1 MATGPPSRSTTPCD
15 LLACVANPLDDEA
28 VFGVLASPAAAV
40 SPDALWLLR
49 RAAGR
54 GRHVWPTMRSLI
66 TADETGDGDR
76 PSPEPEAEEA
86 LGALDPEDRTAIETF
101 ARALAELRSGA
112 AQMPLDALVER
123 TLEVFDYDL
132 AALSMNGG
140 RRRGANLLKLVRMA
154 AEYESHEGR
163 DLRGFLGWVAARA
176 ALSDREAEAAT
187 AAEDHDGITVMTVHA
202 AKGLEFDCVAVAD
215 LGRDHTVGG
224 MQRDL
229 RLSFDPEDPQAGE
242 GEDTGP
248 RIGLRLARAGAGTLT
263 VDGYTSIADEGAIAE
278 SQETG
283 RLVYVAASRAR
294 ERLLLSGIYKE
305 KDADGERRETAAS
318 HSTIKRLLPAW
329 GIVDDGET
337 ETAEVELPA
346 PEPRAELADAAFE
359 PGRVRVAFNRA
370 DGPGAAGLAYD
381 MRTPAPPP
389 GPAPG
394 GTPPLTV
401 LAERGA
407 SAARSLSYAA
417 LAEYSRCGYR
427 FLTERVLAL
436 GTGGSASAPGT
447 PAGAQDEARA
457 RLGFGRAV
465 HEMLE
470 ASALSG
476 WRAPGEAAVVAAL
489 VRQGADP
496 KRAGEAA
503 ELLERWLESSLL
515 AGLRDAGA
523 KLRPELGFRLDLGG
537 GTLLRGTIDLLAEDG
552 DGTPTVVDYKTDR
565 ALPAGGSLPDAYLI
579 QRDLYACA
587 IADARGAETVRTAY
601 VFLRSPDEPIVET
614 LDADAIAAGR
624 ERIAGI
630 VERIRE
636 RDFAPTPRP
645 HRALCHDCP
654 ARPRLCPHPP
664 ELTGAENPEKAP
676 VAP

>member
-1 MATGPPSRSTTPCD
+1 
-15 LLACVANPLDDEA
+15 
-28 VFGVLASPAAAV
+28 
-40 SPDALWLLR
+40 
-49 RAAGR
+49 
-54 GRHVWPTMRSLI
+54 
-66 TADETGDGDR
+66 
-76 PSPEPEAEEA
+76 
-86 LGALDPEDRTAIETF
+86 
-101 ARALAELRSGA
+101 
-112 AQMPLDALVER
+112 MPLDALVEG
-123 TLEVFDYDL
+123 TLEAFDYDL
-132 AALSMNGG
+132 AALSMRDG

-187 AAEDHDGITVMTVHA
+187 AAEDHDGITIMTVHA

-229 RLSFDPEDPQAGE
+229 RLSFDPEDPAAGD

-294 ERLLLSGIYKE
+294 ERLLLSGIFKE
-305 KDADGERRETAAS
+305 KDADGEQREPAAS

-337 ETAEVELPA
+337 ETTEVELPA
-346 PEPRAELADAAFE
+346 PEPRAELADAGFE
-359 PGRVRVAFNRA
+359 PGRVRVTFNRA

-381 MRTPAPPP
+381 LRTPAPPP
-389 GPAPG
+389 GPPPG

-436 GTGGSASAPGT
+436 GAQGTASAPGT
-447 PAGAQDEARA
+447 PAGAQDEGRA

-465 HEMLE
+465 HELLE
-470 ASALSG
+470 ASALAG
-476 WRAPGEAAVVAAL
+476 WQAPGEDAVIAAL

-496 KRAGEAA
+496 GRAGEAG
-503 ELLERWLESSLL
+503 ELLERWLASSFL
-515 AGLRDAGA
+515 AGLRADGA
-523 KLRPELGFRLDLGG
+523 TLRPELGFRLDLGG
-537 GTLLRGTIDLLAEDG
+537 GTLLRGTIDLLAEG
-552 DGTPTVVDYKTDR
+552 GEGVPTVIDYKTDR
-565 ALPAGGSLPDAYLI
+565 SLPEGGSLPEAYGI

-587 IADARGAETVRTAY
+587 IADARGAATVRTAY

-614 LDADAIAAGR
+614 LDSDAIDAGR

-636 RDFAPTPRP
+636 RDFAPTSRP

-654 ARPRLCPHPP
+654 ARRRLCPHPP
-664 ELTGAENPEKAP
+664 EATGSERAEEAP